1 MLKKTFTE
9 LLLKYTDN
17 QNLITSLWF
26 EIEKNYSKKKRYYH
40 NLSHLENLMNELD
53 FFKEKIED
61 LDTLLFS
68 IYYHDIIYN
77 VLKKDN
83 EEKSALLAVKNLEL
97 INFPNDKIEKCKNN
111 ILATKSHQVSDE
123 YETNFFT
130 DLDLSI
136 LGQEWDI
143 YLQYSI
149 KIRKEYSIYPDILYI
164 PGRKKI
170 LNSFLSMERIF
181 KTDIFYNK
189 FESNAKNNIK
199 KELEELSKT

>member
-1 MLKKTFTE
+1 MLKKTFTD

-17 QNLITSLWF
+17 QNLITSLWT

-40 NLSHLENLMNELD
+40 NLSHLENLIYELD

-83 EEKSALLAVKNLEL
+83 EEKSALLAVKNLKL
-97 INFPNDKIEKCKNN
+97 INFTNDKIEKCKNN
-111 ILATKSHQVSDE
+111 ILATKSHQVSKE

-149 KIRKEYSIYPDILYI
+149 KIRKEYSIYPDMLYI

-170 LNSFLSMERIF
+170 LTSFLAMERVF

-199 KELEELSKT
+199 RELEELSNS